1 MEWIVQMGFELD
13 VYLIDELGGMYWYV
27 VLSWPPCT
35 GGHFWLTCFIH
46 RYLQHLTSTRI
57 QHLER
62 IRMFTT
68 RRLARISK
76 PTPEQKTA
84 FRRSFSFL
92 DFATLEAAATASFAE
107 GLSCVGPSLYLGST
121 S

>member
-1 MEWIVQMGFELD
+1 MGFELD
-13 VYLIDELGGMYWYV
+13 VYLSDELGGMYWYV
-27 VLSWPPCT
+27 ALIRLSRV
-35 GGHFWLTCFIH
+35 GSDVKLTWSVY

-62 IRMFTT
+62 IRTFTSH
-68 RRLARISK
+68 RLARNLKS
-76 PTPEQKTA
+76 TPEQKIT

-107 GLSCVGPSLYLGST
+107 GLSCVSPSSYLV
-121 S
+121 